1 MGEQTK
7 SILDGIWQFF
17 NVLKLPCKFS
27 GKEFQDEDLKRIFD
41 RILNVMIGLFF
52 HVIRTRYKL
61 KRKKEIKAVNSY
73 LGMIRVPSFPWQS
86 WK

>member
-17 NVLKLPCKFS
+17 NVLKLRCKFS
-27 GKEFQDEDLKRIFD
+27 DEEFQDEDPKRIFD

-52 HVIRTRYKL
+52 SCHSSLLRGE
-61 KRKKEIKAVNSY
+61 KKK
-73 LGMIRVPSFPWQS
+73 
-86 WK
+86 

>member
-27 GKEFQDEDLKRIFD
+27 GEEFQDEDLKRIFE

-52 HVIRTRYKL
+52 HAIRPCYEAK
-61 KRKKEIKAVNSY
+61 KKEIKAANSY